1 VLKKNV
7 KCITVEKEKEKN
19 KKKSL
24 NLYKKKPKKCFSVLF
39 LYMKKM
45 LKKKEE
51 SVNRVKGTNDPY
63 FSSRRS
69 CFVILV
75 ENLASKEGKIL
86 FCFFLFITFY
96 MTDVKQHI
104 LPFFTGFILL
114 TKRRLCT

>member
-1 VLKKNV
+1 MYYCRKRKRKKQKKIPHFVQKKTKKMFQRSVFVYEKNV
-7 KCITVEKEKEKN
+7 
-19 KKKSL
+19 
-24 NLYKKKPKKCFSVLF
+24 
-39 LYMKKM
+39 
-45 LKKKEE
+45 KKKEE

-86 FCFFLFITFY
+86 FWFFLFITFY

-114 TKRRLCT
+114 TKRRLYT